1 MGSGDGNW
9 QNVQWLTYLSSVSLM
24 PRRPPPTKSHRYSM
38 NLREQPLQVKTLSR
52 FVPITGWLPGCS
64 WKTTRGDIVAGIAV
78 AGLLIPECMV
88 RRFVASEK

>member
-1 MGSGDGNW
+1 M
-9 QNVQWLTYLSSVSLM
+9 
-24 PRRPPPTKSHRYSM
+24 
-38 NLREQPLQVKTLSR
+38 QVKTLSR

-64 WKTTRGDIVAGIAV
+64 WKTTCGDIVAGIAV